1 MEDLGIVLGLAINVY
16 AQYLVYRYL
25 FVYYMKKGK
34 KAEFEKDKTAITIV
48 IIVISLVI
56 YSTVSAASPIIA
68 LAFLIGLIYFAF
80 TLHKKWKLNDIL
92 PDPISSINKDNFSDL
107 DE

>member
-1 MEDLGIVLGLAINVY
+1 MEALGTILGLAINVY

-25 FVYYMKKGK
+25 FVYYMKKGN
-34 KAEFEKDKTAITIV
+34 KAEFEQNKSAITVV
-48 IIVISLVI
+48 IIVVSLVI
-56 YSTVSAASPIIA
+56 YSTVAAASPIIA
-68 LAFLIGLIYFAF
+68 VAFLIGLVYFAF

-92 PDPISSINKDNFSDL
+92 PDPFSSVNKDDFSDL

>member
-1 MEDLGIVLGLAINVY
+1 MGEILGIAANVY

-25 FVYYMKKGK
+25 FVYYMREGK
-34 KAEFEKDKTAITIV
+34 KAEFEQNKTPLTIV

-56 YSTVSAASPIIA
+56 YSTVAAASPIIA
-68 LAFLIGLIYFAF
+68 IAFLIGLIYFAF

-92 PDPISSINKDNFSDL
+92 PDPFSSVNKEDFS
-107 DE
+107 